1 MNDLQALQAELERER
16 KEKDALKREV
26 EELRAQLARPHGR
39 SPNIARA
46 FRNRRRPGEFFAIK
60 QIPNNIFP
68 RRESAQRKRQ
78 AKRSRERRTIGLYEG
93 RIPFISRTQGDGCA
107 GFRS

>member
-46 FRNRRRPGEFFAIK
+46 FRNRRGSGEFFAIK
-60 QIPNNIFP
+60 QIAKQHLPQERKHTKKTISKK
-68 RRESAQRKRQ
+68 EQRK
-78 AKRSRERRTIGLYEG
+78 KNNWILRRKDSLH
-93 RIPFISRTQGDGCA
+93 ISNARGWVC
-107 GFRS
+107 GF